1 MPHRGSK
8 AKTAAR
14 EGGTKY
20 PLLGPTTTSKVPKIT
35 KVPRYKG
42 KPGTANIA
50 TFIDEKMPKPKVIKF
65 ANPTKSVSIGKQSK
79 KPPKG
84 R

>member
-1 MPHRGSK
+1 MPRRGSK

-20 PLLGPTTTSKVPKIT
+20 PLLGPTTTSKVPKIS
-35 KVPRYKG
+35 KVSRYKG
-42 KPGTANIA
+42 KTSVAKML
-50 TFIDEKMPKPKVIKF
+50 DEKPKRIKPIKF
-65 ANPTKSVSIGKQSK
+65 ANPTKSASVGRKSK
-79 KPPKG
+79 TPPKG